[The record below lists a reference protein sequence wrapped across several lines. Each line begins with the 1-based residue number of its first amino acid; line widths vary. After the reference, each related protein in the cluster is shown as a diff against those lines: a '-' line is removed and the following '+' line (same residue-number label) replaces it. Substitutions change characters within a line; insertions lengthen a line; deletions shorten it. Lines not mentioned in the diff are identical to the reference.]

1 MDEITPK
8 IENFDESK
16 HVKIPDCGNKICK
29 KLFGLNRPHLFCEM
43 CTDKEPKKY
52 WQKRTLCTLCGQSV
66 QTIAMKEHMI
76 VAHNKEKHICTICK
90 VEKPSLNRLK
100 HHMNINHIRIPCEHC
115 GKLLGKAMMK
125 RHIRDCHSSYE
136 DKKFKCEVCGTFATN
151 AEDRLKVHMNIHTGD
166 RPYKCNYCPKDF
178 SHRSA
183 LNVHKRKHTGYIH
196 NCDECGKSF
205 ANNQQ
210 LSDHTNIHTGEKP
223 HKCKYCDARFASH
236 SSHAV
241 HQRSHLGISRGFI
254 K

>member
-1 MDEITPK
+1 
-8 IENFDESK
+8 
-16 HVKIPDCGNKICK
+16 
-29 KLFGLNRPHLFCEM
+29 
-43 CTDKEPKKY
+43 
-52 WQKRTLCTLCGQSV
+52 
-66 QTIAMKEHMI
+66 MKEHMI
-76 VAHNKEKHICTICK
+76 VAHNKEKHICSICK

-183 LNVHKRKHTGYIH
+183 LNVMNSAYRFL
-196 NCDECGKSF
+196 N
-205 ANNQQ
+205 NNQRT
-210 LSDHTNIHTGEKP
+210 HHEN
-223 HKCKYCDARFASH
+223 
-236 SSHAV
+236 SSFLAV
-241 HQRSHLGISRGFI
+241 INRAILFFLFEGKNSIEV
-254 K
+254 